1 MEGAGTDYTEAARER
16 GAQQPLSCPWPPAS
30 YSLPAN
36 QLSRIQGAGAREEK
50 LPGFS
55 SQAEPSPQWV
65 QAWPSPT
72 HLCSV
77 MSFSLHCLC
86 YFIQYFNCAVYH
98 VLNVLILAQI
108 YMSLFYM
115 TGGSRVE
122 SPIAQFTFS
131 EEEKTTLHGMWLI
144 YRAYSDY

>member
-30 YSLPAN
+30 YSIPAN

-72 HLCSV
+72 HLCSD

-86 YFIQYFNCAVYH
+86 YFVQYFHSVVYH
-98 VLNVLILAQI
+98 VLNVLILAQL
-108 YMSLFYM
+108 YMPLLIITSSNDGNMPRGSLTTMVGLSFSSLQDN
-115 TGGSRVE
+115 GSDL
-122 SPIAQFTFS
+122 S
-131 EEEKTTLHGMWLI
+131 
-144 YRAYSDY
+144 